1 MGDVDADGVQGL
13 ALDDLSGTS
22 GTAIDASTTM
32 PGLTAFN
39 LSFDKPVTCCRPIS
53 KGCRSQR
60 VRLWFWISLLFPSR
74 RASLCWAWACSAQ
87 ACWRGGKPDA
97 ALPPPEQPDSVI
109 K

>member
-1 MGDVDADGVQGL
+1 MGDLDADGGQGL
-13 ALDDLSGTS
+13 VLDDLSETWGTV
-22 GTAIDASTTM
+22 TIDASTTM
-32 PGLTAFN
+32 PGLTAG
-39 LSFDKPVTCCRPIS
+39 KRCA
-53 KGCRSQR
+53 SQR